1 MACAPKGAAKKGK
14 KKGGKKCGG
23 KKKPCQLTYINS
35 NSSQYT

>member
-1 MACAPKGAAKKGK
+1 MACGKGAAKKGGK

-35 NSSQYT
+35 NSSQRT

>member
-1 MACAPKGAAKKGK
+1 MACMPKGAAKKGK

-35 NSSQYT
+35 DSSQRT

>member
-35 NSSQYT
+35 NSSQRT

>member
-1 MACAPKGAAKKGK
+1 MACGKGAAKKSGK

-35 NSSQYT
+35 NSSQHT